1 MNNGHQ
7 TYPADNEQNDII
19 IYRSKDGKV
28 KVALMTRE
36 GKVWLNQ
43 MQIAKLF
50 GTSKQSISHNIAG
63 VLKDNELDKDAVVK
77 YYLTTA
83 SDGRNYKVL
92 FYSLE
97 MILAIGYRVRGVRG
111 VQFRQW
117 ATQHLSEYLVKGFT
131 MDDERLKNPDGRPDY
146 FDELLQRAD
155 ETLPNMGL
163 MTWKESVC

>member
-1 MNNGHQ
+1 MEEAGIPGAEVAVRYDQMVELFMSEVSVAMSEDGASHRRLELPLNNGHQ
-7 TYPADNEQNDII
+7 TYPSDNEQNDII

-28 KVALMTRE
+28 NVALMTRE

-50 GTSKQSISHNIAG
+50 GTSKQSIGQHIAG

-92 FYSLE
+92 SKFL
-97 MILAIGYRVRGVRG
+97 G
-111 VQFRQW
+111 
-117 ATQHLSEYLVKGFT
+117 
-131 MDDERLKNPDGRPDY
+131 
-146 FDELLQRAD
+146 
-155 ETLPNMGL
+155 
-163 MTWKESVC
+163 

>member
-1 MNNGHQ
+1 MNNEHQ

-28 KVALMTRE
+28 NVALMTRE
-36 GKVWLNQ
+36 GKAWLNQ

-50 GTSKQSISHNIAG
+50 GISKQSISHHIAG

-92 FYSLE
+92 YYSLE
-97 MILAIGYRVRGVRG
+97 MILAIGYRVRG

-117 ATQHLSEYLVKGFT
+117 ATQHLSEY
-131 MDDERLKNPDGRPDY
+131 RHY
-146 FDELLQRAD
+146 CQELLGER
-155 ETLPNMGL
+155 
-163 MTWKESVC
+163 

>member
-1 MNNGHQ
+1 MNNEHQ

-28 KVALMTRE
+28 NVALMTRE

-50 GTSKQSISHNIAG
+50 GTSKQSISHHIAG

-92 FYSLE
+92 YYSLE

-117 ATQHLSEYLVKGFT
+117 ATQHLSEY
-131 MDDERLKNPDGRPDY
+131 RHY
-146 FDELLQRAD
+146 CQELLGER
-155 ETLPNMGL
+155 
-163 MTWKESVC
+163 